1 MADRMDFNR
10 NLSRYLSA
18 RKRWRPR
25 AASPFSLRLP
35 FSKVELD
42 ENGEAPPS
50 WTSKIR
56 AWYGEMRSSHEDS
69 GAFLHRR
76 IAPNERN
83 SPYQSPM
90 PAAEEQPMPEPY
102 EELPEAHDEL
112 DDDLNEEPRVE
123 IDDVPPPAS
132 PGLFQRIGGWFSR
145 TPDAPVEHEIQEVFV
160 DELRGDLKVL
170 ATNFVGILEHM
181 SHRER
186 EKIKQTEQ
194 FTSMKDIFRKHNIIK

>member
-56 AWYGEMRSSHEDS
+56 AWYR
-69 GAFLHRR
+69 
-76 IAPNERN
+76 
-83 SPYQSPM
+83 SPM
-90 PAAEEQPMPEPY
+90 PAAEEQPMPEPN